1 MAVLGQ
7 NIAAMPEE
15 LAAFDNGSEAAA
27 RSNKD
32 PALLELDRHSQTDI
46 QDFAT
51 GAFQLLNQRD
61 IHSRDWLSLSHREQ
75 EESIADM
82 DSGEALSTFNI
93 MQNPI
98 MEELASRHATDAL
111 AFANDVMIN
120 LSHIELK
127 QQLAQF
133 VPTGFEDADDEDL
146 TPDAR
151 RRKQAEQ
158 NMQNLAQAMS
168 EIHEERMEEQ
178 MRLEKWNK
186 DTHNF
191 GGIQL
196 SGEDLQKVMNFLKDP
211 ANRTKIEEK
220 MRKDGVDEETIK
232 KGREETD
239 EYIRLKELQKKRDLT
254 KAEQD
259 KLKQIEQSEEFKIY
273 AKKAAEEALTNGI
286 KLPSMRVDVAQRFT
300 AAATEE
306 SRIGNANE
314 MQIEQAKNEAS
325 SFDSYKDSFRT
336 KGSIKQTTETAKMEG
351 NFSVSESSSM
361 KGAWNVVDVK
371 KAFQENNKPPET
383 VVSTTPSNL
392 ELMKENKAELLEP
405 SGTEVQKPPLQ
416 VALNTTAAAG
426 MSF

>member
-15 LAAFDNGSEAAA
+15 LAAFDNGSEAAVG
-27 RSNKD
+27 SNKD

-75 EESIADM
+75 NEAIAGM

-178 MRLEKWNK
+178 MRLERWDKNMHTIGGQQFSGA
-186 DTHNF
+186 DLHNLYLF
-191 GGIQL
+191 VQ
-196 SGEDLQKVMNFLKDP
+196 DP
-211 ANRTKIEEK
+211 ANFDKFK
-220 MRKDGVDEETIK
+220 QSLQKDGVPKEEA
-232 KGREETD
+232 E
-239 EYIRLKELQKKRDLT
+239 KR
-254 KAEQD
+254 AE
-259 KLKQIEQSEEFKIY
+259 KLK
-273 AKKAAEEALTNGI
+273 
-286 KLPSMRVDVAQRFT
+286 
-300 AAATEE
+300 
-306 SRIGNANE
+306 
-314 MQIEQAKNEAS
+314 
-325 SFDSYKDSFRT
+325 RT
-336 KGSIKQTTETAKMEG
+336 
-351 NFSVSESSSM
+351 
-361 KGAWNVVDVK
+361 
-371 KAFQENNKPPET
+371 
-383 VVSTTPSNL
+383 L
-392 ELMKENKAELLEP
+392 ELLEKERQGKLTEEEKSELAINKRDKQVAADLADLKKMEENGRGITYNNEHTEIEAATTTGTQASTSIRSSILANTSDISEPKGQATTTASQPSIFSAVP
-405 SGTEVQKPPLQ
+405 SGIQTEVALTSTYNNKAASSITVETPANAPKEEPQQK
-416 VALNTTAAAG
+416 TAASPAG
-426 MSF
+426 NFGFG